1 MFVIN
6 LAKASWV
13 IFRKYL
19 LELDEFALWDSILM
33 YLLKHLILLLGPVI
47 LFQLE
52 NLKFNETNKALIMN
66 TIIQAEV
73 DELCEIFSRKKS
85 K

>member
-1 MFVIN
+1 
-6 LAKASWV
+6 
-13 IFRKYL
+13 
-19 LELDEFALWDSILM
+19 M

-52 NLKFNETNKALIMN
+52 NLKFNETMKALIMN

-73 DELCEIFSRKKS
+73 NELFEIFSRKKS